1 MLNSKGRE
9 LQFKEWEKGGRFE
22 RVPGLGIGSSQV
34 HVLFNIKV
42 VGDGL

>member
-9 LQFKEWEKGGRFE
+9 LQLQKGGKGGRFE
-22 RVPGLGIGSSQV
+22 RVPGVGIGSSQV